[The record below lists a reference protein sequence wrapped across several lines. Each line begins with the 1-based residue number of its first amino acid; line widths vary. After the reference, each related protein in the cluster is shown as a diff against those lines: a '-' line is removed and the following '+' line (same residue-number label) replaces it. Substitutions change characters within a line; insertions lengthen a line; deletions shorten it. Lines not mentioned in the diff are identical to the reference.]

1 MILLLTLQDLQKA
14 MQMVG
19 LNPTEQE
26 VVDIPNELARAGLI
40 YFPDFCSVVLERL
53 RQPKEEEENFYQCMF
68 KVKILKLLL
77 MIWMM
82 SLQMMCGTES
92 YPADFKAKKYKLS
105 KNSLTKVIFKINTNL
120 AVSYLVRA

>member
-1 MILLLTLQDLQKA
+1 
-14 MQMVG
+14 MVG

-68 KVKILKLLL
+68 KVEILMLLL
-77 MIWMM
+77 IIWMM
-82 SLQMMCGTES
+82 MSFQMMCGTES

-105 KNSLTKVIFKINTNL
+105 KNALTKVIFKINTDL
-120 AVSYLVRA
+120 AVSYLIS

>member
-1 MILLLTLQDLQKA
+1 
-14 MQMVG
+14 MVG

-40 YFPDFCSVVLERL
+40 YFPDFCSIVLERL

-68 KVKILKLLL
+68 KVGSLRLVL
-77 MIWMM
+77 MKWMIFF
-82 SLQMMCGTES
+82 QMMCGTEA

-105 KNSLTKVIFKINTNL
+105 KNALTKVIYKIN
-120 AVSYLVRA
+120 SYLVRA